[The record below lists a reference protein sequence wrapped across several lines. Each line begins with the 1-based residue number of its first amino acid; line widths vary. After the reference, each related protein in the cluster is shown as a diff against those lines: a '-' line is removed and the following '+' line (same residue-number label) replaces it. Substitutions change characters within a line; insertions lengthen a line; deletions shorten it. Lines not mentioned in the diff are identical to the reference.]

1 MGTAREGA
9 ALYEGVLKL
18 EANEQGV
25 WVSALKE
32 GISQSEALA
41 CLKEN
46 GVRKYDMKLLEEF
59 LRLKS
64 RSPFRI
70 APRDPLQEKDAQIL
84 IHLAKDNMSATA
96 TLEAPFFTKPWPS
109 EQDVRDALGQ
119 KGVVFGIDD
128 GAIADLIRNRVLD
141 DSPVVARGTP
151 PREGENARIEL
162 KIDPDRPPEV
172 NENERVDHWNRST
185 LINVAAGQEV
195 AVKHPAVPGE
205 NGTTVIGSTVKAAAV
220 KDIAF
225 PAGSG
230 LSTAEGNELSLVAA
244 TDGQLVW
251 KDRKLT
257 VIPELEIK
265 GDVDFGVGSV
275 DFTGAVRIKGA
286 VREGFHVIS
295 VGDIEIREMVEGAHV
310 ESRGSVVIHGGVRGM
325 SKGLVRADGDITLGF
340 ADQATL
346 FCRNLYVKNALLHSH
361 ATVQG
366 AVIVSG
372 GGKAQ
377 IAGGRIEAG
386 SEVSCQILG
395 SEMGTRTEVVVGIP
409 PDQLERR
416 RTLQAEIAQHKENL
430 TKLEANLVFLKKLEA
445 AGQLDNPK
453 RTMMVS
459 ATKMKFQLQAALG
472 PLEDELVALEERL
485 NTVRNKGIVRVRDV
499 CYPGVL
505 ISLKGVSYV
514 VREACKFS
522 SFAVENG
529 TVVLKPFDYQP

>member
-1 MGTAREGA
+1 M
-9 ALYEGVLKL
+9 YEGVLKL

-141 DSPVVARGTP
+141 DSPVVARGTS

-445 AGQLDNPK
+445 AGQLDNQK

-472 PLEDELVALEERL
+472 PLENELVALEERL
-485 NTVRNKGIVRVRDV
+485 NTVRNKGVVRVRDV

>member
-1 MGTAREGA
+1 M
-9 ALYEGVLKL
+9 YEGVLKL
-18 EANEQGV
+18 EANDQGV
-25 WVSALKE
+25 WVSALKDN
-32 GISQSEALA
+32 ISQSEVLA
-41 CLKEN
+41 CLREN

-84 IHLAKDNMSATA
+84 IRLAKDRMSATA
-96 TLEAPFFTKPWPS
+96 SLEAPFFTKPWPA
-109 EQDVRDALGQ
+109 EQDVRDALAQ

-128 GAIADLIRNRVLD
+128 EAVSDLIRKRVLD
-141 DSPVVARGTP
+141 DSPVVARGIP
-151 PREGENARIEL
+151 PREGKNARIEL
-162 KIDPDRPPEV
+162 KIDPDRPLEV
-172 NENERVDHWNRST
+172 DENERVDHWNRST
-185 LINVAAGQEV
+185 LVNVTTGQEI

-205 NGTTVIGSTVKAAAV
+205 NGTTVIGSVVKAAAV

-230 LSTAEGNELSLVAA
+230 LGTAEGNELSLVAV
-244 TDGQLVW
+244 TDGRLVW
-251 KDRKLT
+251 RDRKLT

-265 GDVDFGVGSV
+265 GDIDFGVGSV

-295 VGDIEIREMVEGAHV
+295 MGDIEIGEMVEGAHV

-445 AGQLDNPK
+445 AGQLDDPK
-453 RTMMVS
+453 RAMMVS
-459 ATKMKFQLQAALG
+459 ATKMKFQLQAALS
-472 PLEDELVALEERL
+472 PLQGELAVFEERL
-485 NTVRNKGIVRVRDV
+485 NAVRSRGIVRAREV
-499 CYPGVL
+499 CYPGVV
-505 ISLKGVSYV
+505 ISLRGISYA
-514 VREACKFS
+514 VREACRFS
-522 SFAVENG
+522 SFVVESG

>member
-1 MGTAREGA
+1 M
-9 ALYEGVLKL
+9 YEGVLKL
-18 EANEQGV
+18 EANDQGV
-25 WVSALKE
+25 WISALKE
-32 GISQSEALA
+32 DISQSEALA
-41 CLKEN
+41 CLREN

-84 IHLAKDNMSATA
+84 IRLARDNMSVTA
-96 TLEAPFFTKPWPS
+96 SLEAPFFTKPWPT
-109 EQDVRDALGQ
+109 EQDVRDALAQ

-128 GAIADLIRNRVLD
+128 EAIADLIRNRVLD
-141 DSPVVARGTP
+141 DSPVVAKGAP
-151 PREGENARIEL
+151 PREGKNARIEL
-162 KIDPDRPPEV
+162 RVDPDKPPEV
-172 NENERVDHWNRST
+172 DEHERVDHWKRST
-185 LINVAAGQEV
+185 LVNVVVGQEV

-205 NGTTVIGSTVKAAAV
+205 NGTTVIGSVVKAAAV
-220 KDIAF
+220 RDAAF

-230 LSTAEGNELSLVAA
+230 LAVAEGNELSLVAVA
-244 TDGQLVW
+244 DGQLVW
-251 KDRKLT
+251 RDRKLT
-257 VIPELEIK
+257 VIPELEIN

-295 VGDIEIREMVEGAHV
+295 VGDIEIGEMVEGAHV
-310 ESRGSVVIHGGVRGM
+310 ESRGSVTVYGGVRGM
-325 SKGLVRADGDITLGF
+325 SKGLVRAGGDVALGF
-340 ADQATL
+340 ADQASI
-346 FCRNLYVKNALLHSH
+346 FCGNLYVKNALLHSH

-366 AVIVSG
+366 SVIVSG

-386 SEVSCQILG
+386 TEVSCQILG

-416 RTLQAEIAQHKENL
+416 RNLQAEIAQHKENL

-445 AGQLDNPK
+445 AGQLDDPK
-453 RTMMVS
+453 RAMMVS
-459 ATKMKFQLQAALG
+459 ATKMKFQLQAALS
-472 PLEDELVALEERL
+472 PLQDELAVLEERL
-485 NTVRNKGIVRVRDV
+485 NAVRSRGIVRAREV
-499 CYPGVL
+499 CYPGVV
-505 ISLKGVSYV
+505 ISLRGISYA
-514 VREACKFS
+514 VREACRFS
-522 SFAVENG
+522 SFVVESG

>member
-1 MGTAREGA
+1 M
-9 ALYEGVLKL
+9 YEDVLKL
-18 EANEQGV
+18 EANDQGV

-32 GISQSEALA
+32 KISQSEALA

-46 GVRKYDMKLLEEF
+46 GVRKYDTKLLGEF
-59 LRLKS
+59 LRLQS

-84 IHLAKDNMSATA
+84 IRLTKGNMSATA
-96 TLEAPFFTKPWPS
+96 SLEAPFFTKPWPT
-109 EQDVRDALGQ
+109 EQDVKDALTQ

-128 GAIADLIRNRVLD
+128 EAIADLIRNRVLD
-141 DSPVVARGTP
+141 DSPVVARGIP
-151 PREGENARIEL
+151 PREGKNARIEI

-172 NENERVDHWNRST
+172 DENEKVDHWNRST
-185 LINVAAGQEV
+185 LINVATGQEI

-205 NGTTVIGSTVKAAAV
+205 NGTTVVGSEVKAATV

-230 LSTAEGNELSLVAA
+230 LVTAEGNELSLVAA

-251 KDRKLT
+251 RDRKLT

-275 DFTGAVRIKGA
+275 DFTGLVRIKGA

-295 VGDIEIREMVEGAHV
+295 AGDIEVREMVEGAHV
-310 ESRGSVVIHGGVRGM
+310 ESRGNVTIHGGVRGM
-325 SKGLVRADGDITLGF
+325 SKGLVRADGDIALGF

-346 FCRNLYVKNALLHSH
+346 HCQNLYVKNALLHSH
-361 ATVQG
+361 ATVQES
-366 AVIVSG
+366 VIVSG

-386 SEVSCQILG
+386 AEVSCQILG

-416 RTLQAEIAQHKENL
+416 RTLQSEIAQHKENL
-430 TKLEANLVFLKKLEA
+430 EKLEANLVFLKKLEA
-445 AGQLDNPK
+445 AGQLDDQK
-453 RTMMVS
+453 RAMMVS
-459 ATKMKFQLQAALG
+459 ATKMKFQIQAVLN
-472 PLEDELVALEERL
+472 PLKEELEALEERL
-485 NTVRNKGIVRVRDV
+485 NSVRNKGIVRVRDV
-499 CYPGVL
+499 CYPGVF
-505 ISLKGVSYV
+505 ISLRGVSYAV
-514 VREACKFS
+514 QEVCKFS
-522 SFAVENG
+522 SFVVENG
-529 TVVLKPFDYQP
+529 TVVLKPFDYRP

>member
-1 MGTAREGA
+1 M
-9 ALYEGVLKL
+9 YEGVLKL
-18 EANEQGV
+18 EANDQGV
-25 WVSALKE
+25 WVSALKDN
-32 GISQSEALA
+32 ISQSEVLA
-41 CLKEN
+41 CLREN

-84 IHLAKDNMSATA
+84 IRLAKDRMSATA
-96 TLEAPFFTKPWPS
+96 SLEAPFFTKPWPA
-109 EQDVRDALGQ
+109 EQDVRDALAQ
-119 KGVVFGIDD
+119 KGGVFGIDD
-128 GAIADLIRNRVLD
+128 EAVSDLIRKRVLD
-141 DSPVVARGTP
+141 DSPVVARGIP
-151 PREGENARIEL
+151 PREGKNARIEL
-162 KIDPDRPPEV
+162 KIDPDRPLEV
-172 NENERVDHWNRST
+172 DENERVDHWNRST
-185 LINVAAGQEV
+185 LVNVTTGQEI

-205 NGTTVIGSTVKAAAV
+205 NGTTVIGSVVKAAAV

-230 LSTAEGNELSLVAA
+230 LGTAEGNELSLVAV
-244 TDGQLVW
+244 TDGRLVW
-251 KDRKLT
+251 RDRKLT

-265 GDVDFGVGSV
+265 GDIDFGVGSV

-295 VGDIEIREMVEGAHV
+295 MGDIEIGEMVEGAHV
-310 ESRGSVVIHGGVRGM
+310 ESRGSVTIHGGVRGM
-325 SKGLVRADGDITLGF
+325 SKGLVRADGD
-340 ADQATL
+340 QATL
-346 FCRNLYVKNALLHSH
+346 YCENLYVKNALLHSH

-386 SEVSCQILG
+386 TEVSCQILG
-395 SEMGTRTEVVVGIP
+395 SEMGTRTEIVVGIP

-416 RTLQAEIAQHKENL
+416 RTLQSEIAQHKENL
-430 TKLEANLVFLKKLEA
+430 EKLEANLVFLKKLEA
-445 AGQLDNPK
+445 AGQLDDSK
-453 RTMMVS
+453 RAIMVS
-459 ATKMKFQLQAALG
+459 ATKMKFQLQAALS
-472 PLEDELVALEERL
+472 PLKEELASLEECL
-485 NTVRNKGIVRVRDV
+485 NALRNKGIVRAREV

-522 SFAVENG
+522 SFVVENG
-529 TVVLKPFDYQP
+529 TVVLKPFDYQL